1 MSKAASITPLMAQ
14 YRKVKNRYPDAIVL
28 FRMGD
33 FYETFEEDAKIASSV
48 LSLTLTRR
56 ANGAAS
62 DVPLAGF
69 PHHAINQY
77 LPKLV
82 KAGYRV
88 AVCEQLEDPKLA
100 KGIVKRDIVDVVTPG
115 VNFSAE
121 SAKTN
126 NYFAAVIS
134 DEREFGMAFCDATTG
149 EFNFAQA
156 GLDEMESYLA
166 KIEPLEVVLPRD
178 AASAV
183 QEMEQAINSVLK
195 RSIITR
201 RDYYI
206 FNFDYAYDR
215 LIHHFNVQNL
225 KGFGIESK
233 VLAVRAAGAALD
245 YLAETQNGN
254 LSHIVTM
261 SEFSISGFLE
271 ISRTSCRHLEIV
283 ESASEGNKTLL
294 SILGSTRTAM
304 GARLLR
310 KMLLRPLK
318 SVEMINARLDA
329 VEELLA
335 SSEARGRFSDL
346 LSGFGDLERLV
357 ARISTKRASPRELG
371 ALRTM
376 LQRLPEIK
384 LAARDLG
391 RGLWPGIEREINP
404 EPSLLKRLVDSLADE
419 LPAQVADG
427 GVIRKGHNVELDELR
442 GLAFNAKDWIA
453 RMQKTERDRTG
464 IQSLKVDYNS
474 VFGYYIE
481 VTKSHLPRVPSDYI
495 RKQTL
500 VNAER
505 FVTQELKEYEEKV
518 LHAEEKIQKLETQLF
533 EELRTEITSHSSSL
547 LATSNSLALAD
558 VVLSFANAARECD
571 FTRPIIDESRDIEI
585 VAGRHPVVEKVLPT
599 GESFVP
605 NDLRLTEGK
614 EQIALVTGPN
624 MAGKSVFIRQVA
636 LIVLMA
642 QAGSFVPARKARIGI
657 VDKIFT
663 RVGASDNI
671 SSGESTFMVEM
682 QEAAEIL
689 NNATPQ
695 SLVILDEIGRGT
707 STFDGV
713 SIAWSIVEYLHQNP
727 VRSARTLFATHY
739 HELNELAELYP
750 RIKNLKVDVR
760 EYGGKVVFLHKVVE
774 GSADHSYG
782 IHVAEMAGLPKS
794 VTARANEI
802 LTNLESFELS
812 ATESASPLPNGGVPG
827 REIGKNMPRARR
839 VVSKNKA
846 GDLQIDMFEL
856 GDEELRDKIRN
867 VDINNLTPV
876 EALNK
881 IVEIKK
887 IIEKEK

>member
-1 MSKAASITPLMAQ
+1 MSRGASITPVMLQ
-14 YRKVKNRYPDAIVL
+14 YRRVKDRYPDAIVL

-33 FYETFEEDAKIASSV
+33 FYETFEEDAKIASAV
-48 LSLTLTRR
+48 LSLTLTKR
-56 ANGAAS
+56 ANGAAA

-100 KGIVKRDIVDVVTPG
+100 KGIVKRDIVEVVTPG

-121 SAKTN
+121 SVKVN
-126 NYFAAVIS
+126 NYFAALITN
-134 DEREFGMAFCDATTG
+134 ERGFGLAFCDATTG
-149 EFNFAQA
+149 EFNFSH
-156 GLDEMESYLA
+156 GEIEELETYLT

-178 AASAV
+178 LSDKLEPII
-183 QEMEQAINSVLK
+183 QGCLK
-195 RSIITR
+195 RAIITR
-201 RDYYI
+201 RDDYI
-206 FNFDYAYDR
+206 FNFDYAYDK

-233 VLAVRAAGAALD
+233 MLAVEAAGAALD

-254 LSHIVTM
+254 LSHIVGM
-261 SEFSISGFLE
+261 SEFSLSGFLE
-271 ISRTSCRHLEIV
+271 INRTSSKHLEIV
-283 ESASEGNKTLL
+283 ESTSEVNATLL
-294 SILGSTRTAM
+294 GIMDSTETAM
-304 GARLLR
+304 GARFLR
-310 KMLLRPLK
+310 RMLLQPLK
-318 SVEMINARLDA
+318 SVSGINARLDA
-329 VEELLA
+329 VEELTKN
-335 SSEARGRFSDL
+335 SEVRRKLSEQ

-376 LQRLPEIK
+376 LTRIPDIKSEIVK
-384 LAARDLG
+384 LSST
-391 RGLWPGIEREINP
+391 LWIEIGSLINP
-404 EPSLLKRLVDSLADE
+404 EPQLLKRLSESLSED
-419 LPAQVADG
+419 LPAQASDG
-427 GVIRKGHNVELDELR
+427 GVIRKGYNGELDELR
-442 GLAFNAKDWIA
+442 GLSFNAKDWIA
-453 RMQKTERDRTG
+453 RLQVTERQRTG

-481 VTKSHLPRVPSDYI
+481 ITKSNLPRVPQDYI

-518 LHAEEKIQKLETQLF
+518 LHAEEKIQKLELQLF
-533 EELRTEITSHSSSL
+533 EELRNEVAMHSSSL
-547 LATSNSLALAD
+547 LATSRALALAD
-558 VVLSFANAARECD
+558 VLLSFSIVARENNYV
-571 FTRPIIDESRDIEI
+571 RPVIDESLDLEIE
-585 VAGRHPVVEKVLPT
+585 AGRHPVVERVLPS

-605 NDLRLTEGK
+605 NDLILSEGK
-614 EQIALVTGPN
+614 EQIALITGPN

-636 LIVLMA
+636 LIILIA
-642 QAGSFVPARKARIGI
+642 QAGSFVPAKRARIGV

-671 SSGESTFMVEM
+671 SAGESTFMVEM
-682 QEAAEIL
+682 QEAADIL
-689 NNATPQ
+689 NNATPK
-695 SLVILDEIGRGT
+695 SLVLLDEIGRGT

-727 VRSARTLFATHY
+727 ARTARTLFATHY
-739 HELNELAELYP
+739 HELNELSELYQ
-750 RIKNLKVDVR
+750 RVKNFKADVR
-760 EYGGKVVFLHKVVE
+760 EYGGKVVFLHKIVE

-782 IHVAEMAGLPKS
+782 IHVAEMAGLPKA
-794 VTARANEI
+794 VTSRAKEI
-802 LTNLESFELS
+802 LKNLESFELS
-812 ATESASPLPNGGVPG
+812 ATESASLSHGGA
-827 REIGKNMPRARR
+827 KMPKPHK
-839 VVSKNKA
+839 VLTKTKE
-846 GDLQIDMFEL
+846 GDLQIEMFQL
-856 GDEELRDKIRN
+856 GDEELRQKIKG
-867 VDINNLTPV
+867 VDVNNLTPV

-881 IVEIKK
+881 IAELKK

>member
-1 MSKAASITPLMAQ
+1 MLQ
-14 YRKVKNRYPDAIVL
+14 YRKVKDRYPDAIVL

-33 FYETFEEDAKIASSV
+33 FYETFENDAKIASSV

-62 DVPLAGF
+62 EVPLAGF

-121 SAKTN
+121 SAKVN
-126 NYFAAVIS
+126 NYFAAIVS
-134 DEREFGMAFCDATTG
+134 DDREFGMAFCDATTG
-149 EFNFAQA
+149 EFNFTQA
-156 GLDEMESYLA
+156 SLGELKTYLA
-166 KIEPLEVVLPRD
+166 KVEPLEVVLPR
-178 AASAV
+178 
-183 QEMEQAINSVLK
+183 NSSDKIEPIVGSILK
-195 RSIITR
+195 RSITTH
-201 RDYYI
+201 RDDYI
-206 FNFDYAYDR
+206 FNFDYAYDK

-225 KGFGIESK
+225 KGFGAESQA
-233 VLAVRAAGAALD
+233 LAIQAAGAALD

-254 LSHIVTM
+254 LSHIVGM
-261 SEFSISGFLE
+261 SEFSLSRFLE
-271 ISRTSCRHLEIV
+271 INRTSRKHLEIV
-283 ESASEGNKTLL
+283 ESTSEENKTLL
-294 SILGSTRTAM
+294 SVLDSTETAM

-310 KMLLRPLK
+310 RILLQPLK
-318 SVEMINARLDA
+318 DIEQIDARLDA
-329 VEELLA
+329 VEVLI
-335 SSEARGRFSDL
+335 GRSVEIQNFVSL

-376 LQRLPEIK
+376 LKRLPHIK
-384 LAARDLG
+384 SLASDLAGGAG
-391 RGLWPGIEREINP
+391 RGLWREI
-404 EPSLLKRLVDSLADE
+404 ELQIDLESSLLKRLSESLADDP
-419 LPAQVADG
+419 PAQISDG
-427 GVIRKGHNVELDELR
+427 GVIKKGFNAELDELR

-453 RMQKTERDRTG
+453 RMQTTERARTG

-481 VTKSHLPRVPSDYI
+481 ITKSNLSRVPADYI

-518 LHAEEKIQKLETQLF
+518 LHAEEKIQKLESQLF
-533 EELRTEITSHSSSL
+533 EDLRSEVASRSASL
-547 LATSNSLALAD
+547 LSTSRALALAD
-558 VVLSFANAARECD
+558 ALISFAAVAKENN
-571 FTRPIIDESRDIEI
+571 FTRPVVDNSCDIEI
-585 VAGRHPVVEKVLPT
+585 EAGRHPVVEKVLPS

-605 NDLRLTEGK
+605 NDLHLAEGK
-614 EQIALVTGPN
+614 EQIALITGPN

-636 LIVLMA
+636 LIILMA
-642 QAGSFVPARKARIGI
+642 QSGSFVPAKRARIGI

-671 SSGESTFMVEM
+671 NAGESTFMVEM
-682 QEAAEIL
+682 QEAADIL
-689 NNATPQ
+689 NNATPR

-727 VRSARTLFATHY
+727 ARSARTLFATHY
-739 HELNELAELYP
+739 HELNELSELYP
-750 RIKNLKVDVR
+750 RVKNFKVDVR
-760 EYGGKVVFLHKVVE
+760 EYGGKVIFLHKVVE

-794 VTARANEI
+794 VTSRAKEI
-802 LTNLESFELS
+802 LQNLESFELS
-812 ATESASPLPNGGVPG
+812 ATEAASAISTGEFPKQELGK
-827 REIGKNMPRARR
+827 KNMPKPRR
-839 VVSKNKA
+839 VVSKNRE
-846 GDLQIDMFEL
+846 GDLQIDMFQL
-856 GDEELRDKIRN
+856 GDEELREKIKS
-867 VDINNLTPV
+867 VDVNNLTPI

-887 IIEKEK
+887 IIEREK